1 MNKASGRIQID
12 RLQKTKAD
20 PQYRV
25 KDVVLIRF
33 MNVGQNY
40 ISLDEK
46 NVIIKPGE
54 AFVEG
59 DLNGP
64 GIDHIYKLD
73 FIANPDPVPAIDG
86 ITVKGPNFI
95 EIRLFKRNYDA
106 RI

>member
-1 MNKASGRIQID
+1 MPKAKGSIQID
-12 RLQKTKAD
+12 TLQKTRPD
-20 PQYRV
+20 RNYRV
-25 KDVVLIRF
+25 QDAVLIRF

-64 GIDHIYKLD
+64 GIDHMYKID
-73 FIANPDPVPAIDG
+73 FIENPDPPPAING

-106 RI
+106 